1 MSDTENRAND
11 EVRERSRDND
21 NNESTGARRPAG
33 DRGPSD
39 RGPSDRGPSDRGPS
53 DRGSSDR
60 GSNDRGGYDRNDNRS
75 GGYRG
80 GGGRGRS
87 FFRRKVCKFC
97 TQKLVADYKNPDGLR
112 RFVTERG
119 KILPRRITGTC
130 AKHQR
135 HLAREIKR
143 ARAIALLPYAK
154 R

>member
-1 MSDTENRAND
+1 MSDTENKAND
-11 EVRERSRDND
+11 EVRERSREND
-21 NNESTGARRPAG
+21 SNESTGARRPTG
-33 DRGPSD
+33 DRGPND
-39 RGPSDRGPSDRGPS
+39 RGPS
-53 DRGSSDR
+53 
-60 GSNDRGGYDRNDNRS
+60 DRGGYDRNDNRS
-75 GGYRG
+75 GGYR
-80 GGGRGRS
+80 GGRGRS